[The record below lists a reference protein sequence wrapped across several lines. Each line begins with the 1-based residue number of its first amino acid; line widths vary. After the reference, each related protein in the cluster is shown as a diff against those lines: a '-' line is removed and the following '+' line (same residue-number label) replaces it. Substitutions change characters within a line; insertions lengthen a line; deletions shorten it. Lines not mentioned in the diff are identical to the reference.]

1 MKTDERGAAATLAV
15 FTVFVFLTSVV
26 ALNTFEEGYR
36 RQLFGFNQAMAV
48 DTTKAT
54 AASVETETNE
64 ALRTAISAAMYEA
77 GLRGENKSGVENR
90 LKQYFNQRI
99 SAGWS
104 YSNFKEIQVPLSD
117 ENTLLLQ
124 WLPDGGLIAYGYLGA
139 TFEHL
144 DGTKAFGLKLDAGV
158 VPRYGRLY
166 YVAHQVYQQA
176 QTVGDVGS
184 FEDELNENYACE
196 RLRFNL
202 ARVGGRTTVTIY
214 DSYGG
219 RAIAQE
225 NSE

>member
-1 MKTDERGAAATLAV
+1 MRLDERGDVATLAV

-26 ALNTFEEGYR
+26 ALHTFEEGYS
-36 RQLFGFNQAMAV
+36 RQLSSFHQAMGI

-54 AASVETETNE
+54 ATSVETEAND
-64 ALRTAISAAMYEA
+64 ALRTATTAAMYEA

-90 LKQYFNQRI
+90 LREYFNQRI
-99 SAGWS
+99 SAGWE

-124 WLPDGGLIAYGYLGA
+124 WLPDGGLKAYGYLGA

-144 DGTKAFGLKLDAGV
+144 DGTKAFGLRLDAGV

-166 YVAHQVYQQA
+166 HVAHQVYQQA
-176 QTVGDVGS
+176 QTVDDVVS
-184 FEDELNENYACE
+184 FENELNENYGCE
-196 RLRFNL
+196 QLRFVL
-202 ARVGGRTTVTIY
+202 SRVGGRTNVTIY